1 MFMSDISIIV
11 RRMRTQAEHA
21 MGGLEVGFPEQLVL
35 MFLHGHGPSNQEA
48 IVSALGVDKG
58 AIAKTIAKLE
68 AKDLV
73 TRQVNP
79 RNKREKIVSLAPKA
93 HQITQAME
101 DARASLNAT
110 LFAGFTPEEICQ
122 TCALLER
129 MAQNVSEDGKE

>member
-35 MFLHGHGPSNQEA
+35 MFLHSHGPSNQEA

-110 LFAGFTPEEICQ
+110 LFAGFTPEEISQ

>member
-35 MFLHGHGPSNQEA
+35 MFLHSHGPSNQEA

-79 RNKREKIVSLAPKA
+79 RNKR
-93 HQITQAME
+93 
-101 DARASLNAT
+101 
-110 LFAGFTPEEICQ
+110 
-122 TCALLER
+122 
-129 MAQNVSEDGKE
+129 

>member
-35 MFLHGHGPSNQEA
+35 MFLHSHGPSNQEA

-68 AKDLV
+68 AKDLI

-110 LFAGFTPEEICQ
+110 LFAGFTPEEISQ

>member
-35 MFLHGHGPSNQEA
+35 MLLHGHGPSNQEA

-68 AKDLV
+68 AKDLI

-110 LFAGFTPEEICQ
+110 LFAGFTPEEISQ

>member
-35 MFLHGHGPSNQEA
+35 MFLHSHGPSNQEA

-79 RNKREKIVSLAPKA
+79 RSKREKIVSLAPKA

-110 LFAGFTPEEICQ
+110 LFAGFTPEEISQ

>member
-48 IVSALGVDKG
+48 IVSTLGVDKG

-68 AKDLV
+68 AKNLV

-101 DARASLNAT
+101 DARASLNAS
-110 LFAGFTPEEICQ
+110 LFAGFTPEEISQ

>member
-35 MFLHGHGPSNQEA
+35 MHLKANGSMTQD
-48 IVSALGVDKG
+48 ALAAGIDIDKG

-68 AKDLV
+68 AKDLI

-110 LFAGFTPEEICQ
+110 LFAGFTPEEISQ